1 MFGFSLPK
9 ILLLVFLIVIVWN
22 VFKLIE
28 KRNEKKKRDKN
39 SYFSKGKQ
47 QEEALIE
54 CEICGNFYSNDVPG
68 GCPVCRSKG

>member
-1 MFGFSLPK
+1 M
-9 ILLLVFLIVIVWN
+9 
-22 VFKLIE
+22 
-28 KRNEKKKRDKN
+28 KKKRDKN